1 MADDDE
7 KPHDWDPDREK
18 RQTDPVE
25 MAKAL
30 AKAYG
35 EEMRAQEAVREAQL
49 PPPPPMD
56 LQVRIHKISNGHVV
70 LWGQAPAGYPN
81 DHSSVQEVFAADSP
95 EVHAVVLKLLR
106 EFFDGKLLR
115 KGRGTPPGPF
125 IGGGGPGLGPVEG

>member
-18 RQTDPVE
+18 RQTDPTE

-30 AKAYG
+30 ARGYY
-35 EEMRAQEAVREAQL
+35 EEMRKQEAARIAQA

-56 LQVRIHKISNGHVV
+56 LQMGIHKISNGYVV
-70 LWGQAPAGYPN
+70 LWGQAPPGYPA
-81 DHSSVQEVFAADSP
+81 DRSCTQEAFASGPP

-106 EFFDGKLLR
+106 EFFDGKLPLA
-115 KGRGTPPGPF
+115 GRGTPPGPF
-125 IGGGGPGLGPVEG
+125 IGGPISPEEV

>member
-18 RQTDPVE
+18 RQTDPIE

-35 EEMRAQEAVREAQL
+35 EEMRAQEAVRTAKM

-56 LQVRIHKISNGHVV
+56 LQLAVHKITNGYIVV
-70 LWGQAPAGYPN
+70 WALSMTGYPSDRAN
-81 DHSSVQEVFAADSP
+81 SQEVYADTP
-95 EVHAVVLKLLR
+95 AAVVATVLRLTQEHLDGRLKASP
-106 EFFDGKLLR
+106 GAP
-115 KGRGTPPGPF
+115 PPGAAF
-125 IGGGGPGLGPVEG
+125 GYSEPVEPG

>member
-18 RQTDPVE
+18 RQTDPIE

-35 EEMRAQEAVREAQL
+35 EEMRAQEGARVAKM

-56 LQVRIHKISNGHVV
+56 LRVRVHKISNGYVV
-70 LWGQAPAGYPN
+70 AYGQAPTDYPG
-81 DHSSVQEVFAADSP
+81 DRSSSLEAFAADAA
-95 EVHAVVLKLLR
+95 EVHAVVLRLLR
-106 EFFDGKLLR
+106 EFFEGKLAQD
-115 KGRGTPPGPF
+115 GYGAPPGPF
-125 IGGGGPGLGPVEG
+125 IGGVGNGLGSVEG